1 MRALRLAAFAAAGA
15 VVAWV
20 LKAIVIAAAGG
31 LDQSALESPLFILG
45 LLLISIAFAAGGF
58 AAAEGR
64 GTAMRAV
71 GVVGGVVVG
80 LLLFILVETAVG
92 AVVPDSAGWVK
103 EEAGLWVASV
113 VTAAIMLGWLR
124 RRQDHQV
131 ATTSP

>member
-1 MRALRLAAFAAAGA
+1 MRAVRLAAFAAVGA

-20 LKAIVIAAAGG
+20 LKAIVIAVAGG
-31 LDQSALESPLFILG
+31 LDQSPLESPLFILG

-64 GTAMRAV
+64 GTAMRAA

-113 VTAAIMLGWLR
+113 VTAAVMFGWLR
-124 RRQDHQV
+124 RRQDHHV
-131 ATTSP
+131 ASTSP